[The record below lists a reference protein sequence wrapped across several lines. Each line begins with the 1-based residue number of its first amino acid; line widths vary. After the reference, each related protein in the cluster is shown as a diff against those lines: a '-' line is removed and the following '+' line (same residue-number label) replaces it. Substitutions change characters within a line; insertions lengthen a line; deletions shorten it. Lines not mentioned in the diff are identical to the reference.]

1 MLETVGNK
9 RRASII
15 LDGGELS
22 PYFVLEAG
30 RPQGE
35 ILSPN
40 QYNIGQQIVLFRLE
54 LDTEIKSVFQHF
66 MKLSNPFS
74 MLQHE
79 SHSSLKFVCESE
91 RETDKA
97 EGFAD
102 DTSVLALLSQENLVN
117 IKLTLLQFS
126 RISGLKCNFEK
137 SFIIPLNNMR
147 NLGPIDNLDLKVAN
161 SFTLLGMEIDSNLEL
176 LSKNFDKTI

>member
-1 MLETVGNK
+1 MSECYRFFGFGPNFINMLETVGNK

-35 ILSPN
+35 ILFPN

-66 MKLSNPFS
+66 MKPSNPFPL
-74 MLQHE
+74 LQND
-79 SHSSLKFVCESE
+79 SHSNIRFVCESE

-97 EGFAD
+97 EGFAE

-117 IKLTLLQFS
+117 IK
-126 RISGLKCNFEK
+126 
-137 SFIIPLNNMR
+137 
-147 NLGPIDNLDLKVAN
+147 
-161 SFTLLGMEIDSNLEL
+161 
-176 LSKNFDKTI
+176 

>member
-66 MKLSNPFS
+66 MKPSNPFP

-137 SFIIPLNNMR
+137 SVIIPL
-147 NLGPIDNLDLKVAN
+147 L
-161 SFTLLGMEIDSNLEL
+161 
-176 LSKNFDKTI
+176 